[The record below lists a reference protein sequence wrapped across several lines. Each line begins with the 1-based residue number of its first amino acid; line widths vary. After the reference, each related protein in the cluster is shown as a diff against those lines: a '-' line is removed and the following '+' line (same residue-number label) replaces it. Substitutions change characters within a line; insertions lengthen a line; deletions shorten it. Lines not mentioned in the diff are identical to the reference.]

1 MVAMCGEMAGD
12 PLSTVLLLGLGLDE
26 FSMSPQSLLEVK
38 NIIRSVTLKEAK
50 KLADEVMRM
59 SSYMNI
65 TTYIK
70 EWMNEKFP
78 DLTLV

>member
-1 MVAMCGEMAGD
+1 MCGEMAGD